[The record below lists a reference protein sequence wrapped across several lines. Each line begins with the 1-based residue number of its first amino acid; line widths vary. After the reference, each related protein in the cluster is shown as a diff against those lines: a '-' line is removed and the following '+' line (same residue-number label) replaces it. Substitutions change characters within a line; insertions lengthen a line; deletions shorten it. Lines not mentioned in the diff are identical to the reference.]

1 MIDIF
6 GIDAVILAIFTDV
19 LLLLVSAQG
28 LSHVKSI
35 FRSAFARWVIAIV
48 IDDAAIHTIAGRLG
62 GQISMSVYSG

>member
-1 MIDIF
+1 MIDIL

-35 FRSAFARWVIAIV
+35 FRNAFARWVVAIV
-48 IDDAAIHTIAGRLG
+48 VDDAAIHTIAGRFWGRL
-62 GQISMSVYSG
+62 V